1 VAGVVERRIME
12 RLFTKNLVSIAAART
27 MKYRGYNEPT
37 QYFYNGDKICL
48 RTKQTDIDA
57 AKGHYEEYI
66 PVPFIIN
73 AMMWI
78 ENKYDACIS
87 IHSKH
92 FYKPDGR
99 LRFTLHDG
107 YVRCSRGC
115 YGDYGFMKSI
125 GSGYSELDELL
136 KLGIDVALGI
146 KDAVEDN
153 K

>member
-57 AKGHYEEYI
+57 VNGHYEEYI
-66 PVPFIIN
+66 PMPFIID

-78 ENKYDACIS
+78 EHKYDACIS
-87 IHSKH
+87 ILSKH
-92 FYKPDGR
+92 TYKPDGS
-99 LRFTLHDG
+99 LWFTLHDG
-107 YVRCSRGC
+107 HVHYSRGR
-115 YGDYGFMKSI
+115 YGDDGSTKLIGF
-125 GSGYSELDELL
+125 GYSELDELL

-146 KDAVEDN
+146 KEVV
-153 K
+153 KGLS